1 MADEIETKT
10 TEEVEEK
17 EAPEEAKVTPDQ
29 IAQAVQ
35 GMLDEGYTE
44 EEILQEINQAIEDGE
59 IPETALE
66 IAQKL
71 IEEDSEKAKG
81 LFGIKD

>member
-59 IPETALE
+59 IPEAALE
-66 IAQKL
+66 IAQRL

>member
-71 IEEDSEKAKG
+71 IEEDGEKAKG

>member
-17 EAPEEAKVTPDQ
+17 ETPEEAKVTPEQ
-29 IAQAVQ
+29 IARAVQ

-59 IPETALE
+59 IPESALE

-71 IEEDSEKAKG
+71 IEEDSEKADG
-81 LFGIKD
+81 LFGIK

>member
-17 EAPEEAKVTPDQ
+17 ETPKEAKITPDQ

-66 IAQKL
+66 IAQRL

>member
-17 EAPEEAKVTPDQ
+17 EAPEEAKITPDQ

-59 IPETALE
+59 IPEAALE
-66 IAQKL
+66 IAQRL